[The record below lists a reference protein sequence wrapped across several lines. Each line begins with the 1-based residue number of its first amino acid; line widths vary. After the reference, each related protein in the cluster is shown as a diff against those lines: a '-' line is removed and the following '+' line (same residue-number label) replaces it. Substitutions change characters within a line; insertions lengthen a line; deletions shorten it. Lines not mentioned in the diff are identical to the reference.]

1 MGEAYRQSSDGA
13 GVRMNVLVD
22 QGDLE
27 YMAELVIREIRW
39 KHFREEMVASLEEPL
54 GAEVTDLQDS
64 ALDQLDRRERRQVLS
79 RLCRNRANWG
89 WVLLVSKRRDSIPL
103 RVALWGSRSE
113 DRTMRMRSV
122 PHLRHHPKG
131 QARLRELAHSEHDR
145 AVRSAAL
152 RVTTSLEVG
161 ELQSLLEGEVD
172 EWDRRSIRNRI
183 ARCEPH
189 RLIELLDEGEPDL
202 ETIWQW
208 WPYISRRQ
216 KLAIRERLAGRSFDL
231 GFVVSIGRV
240 ERDLGVSH
248 RAATM
253 RDYYYLGLARRKREQ
268 ELLKEQ
274 EKRRSATDRS
284 SEQA

>member
-1 MGEAYRQSSDGA
+1 
-13 GVRMNVLVD
+13 
-22 QGDLE
+22 
-27 YMAELVIREIRW
+27 
-39 KHFREEMVASLEEPL
+39 
-54 GAEVTDLQDS
+54 
-64 ALDQLDRRERRQVLS
+64 
-79 RLCRNRANWG
+79 
-89 WVLLVSKRRDSIPL
+89 
-103 RVALWGSRSE
+103 
-113 DRTMRMRSV
+113 MRMRSV